1 MPLTGDQALEMAEQ
15 ALEDGEFQDAV
26 ALCDQVLTEDP
37 KDPDALH
44 LKGLALAS
52 LGDYEDADEAL
63 ASLLRLEPHNV
74 TVLIDAADVKIREP
88 GDDRE
93 RIEEGLELLD
103 RAERGAKKERSR
115 SGRAPEQSEDLGQ
128 GGATSNR
135 EEAALIQLEL
145 LRGIAMNQLGEF
157 EPALQAFARV
167 LQLDPDHSE
176 AQLERALCFF
186 EQGRFPEAKKAFEKL
201 SKDFPEEPWSFHY
214 LGLLAE
220 RRGEDPE
227 PWFKKARDIDPEE
240 FPPPTHLS
248 IAEFDAAVADAI
260 AKLPEHARPHLDNAV
275 INVEPIPSDEE
286 IKEGLSPTILG
297 VFAGT
302 PIDER
307 LSLHAAHQET
317 VRITLFQ
324 KNLERFA
331 RTREELLEEIRIT
344 VLHEVGHLLG
354 LDEDELYERGLD

>member
-1 MPLTGDQALEMAEQ
+1 MPTTVDQALEMAEQ
-15 ALEDGEFQDAV
+15 ALEDGEFEDTV
-26 ALCDQVLTEDP
+26 ALADKALELSP
-37 KDPDALH
+37 NDPDALH
-44 LKGLALAS
+44 LKGLALGS
-52 LGDYEDADEAL
+52 LGEFEAADEAL
-63 ASLLRLEPHNV
+63 AAVLAQEPHNV
-74 TVLIDAADVKIREP
+74 TLLLDAADVKIREP

-93 RIEEGLELLD
+93 RIEEGLDLLK
-103 RAERGAKKERSR
+103 RAERHARN
-115 SGRAPEQSEDLGQ
+115 D
-128 GGATSNR
+128 
-135 EEAALIQLEL
+135 EAAAIQLEL

-157 EPALQAFARV
+157 EAALDSFARV
-167 LQLDPDHSE
+167 LHLDPEHGE
-176 AQLERALCFF
+176 ALLERAVGLF
-186 EQGRFPEAKKAFEKL
+186 EQGRFAEAHKGFEKL
-201 SKDFPEEPWSFHY
+201 SRDFPEEPWSFHY

-227 PWFKKARDIDPEE
+227 PWFARARALDPDE
-240 FPPPTHLS
+240 FPPPTHLTT
-248 IAEFDAAVADAI
+248 AEFDAAVADAI
-260 AKLPEHARPHLDNAV
+260 ERLPEHARPHLANAV
-275 INVEPIPSDEE
+275 ISVEPLPTDEE

-307 LSLHAAHQET
+307 LDMHAEHQQT

-331 RTREELLEEIRIT
+331 RSHEELLEEIRVT

>member
-26 ALCDQVLTEDP
+26 ALCDQVLAEDP

-93 RIEEGLELLD
+93 RIEEGLELLQ
-103 RAERGAKKERSR
+103 RAERGAKK
-115 SGRAPEQSEDLGQ
+115 
-128 GGATSNR
+128 

-186 EQGRFPEAKKAFEKL
+186 EQGRFAEAKKAFEKL

-307 LSLHAAHQET
+307 LSMHAAHQET

>member
-15 ALEDGEFQDAV
+15 ALEDGEFEDTV
-26 ALCDQVLTEDP
+26 ALCDQVLASDP

-52 LGDYEDADEAL
+52 LGDYEDADAAL
-63 ASLLRLEPHNV
+63 AALLQLEPHNV

-93 RIEEGLELLD
+93 RIEEGLELL
-103 RAERGAKKERSR
+103 RKAERGAKK
-115 SGRAPEQSEDLGQ
+115 
-128 GGATSNR
+128 

-167 LQLDPDHSE
+167 LELEPEHSE

-201 SKDFPEEPWSFHY
+201 AKDFPDDPWSFHY

-227 PWFKKARDIDPEE
+227 PLFAKARALDPEE

-248 IAEFDAAVADAI
+248 SAEFDAAVADAI
-260 AKLPEHARPHLDNAV
+260 ARLPEHARPHLDNAV

-307 LSLHAAHQET
+307 LSLHASHQET

>member
-1 MPLTGDQALEMAEQ
+1 MSLSLDQALEMAEQ
-15 ALEDGEFQDAV
+15 ALETGEF
-26 ALCDQVLTEDP
+26 E
-37 KDPDALH
+37 DALAFADQALAKAPNDLDGLE
-44 LKGLALAS
+44 LKALALGE
-52 LGDYEDADEAL
+52 LGDWEQADGVFAK
-63 ASLLRLEPHNV
+63 LLHQAPGHV
-74 TVLIDAADVKIREP
+74 TGLIAAADVKIRQP

-103 RAERGAKKERSR
+103 QAEPKAR
-115 SGRAPEQSEDLGQ
+115 QD
-128 GGATSNR
+128 
-135 EEAALIQLEL
+135 EALTIELEL
-145 LRGIAMNQLGEF
+145 LRGIAFNQLGEF
-157 EPALQAFARV
+157 EEALDAFARV
-167 LQLDPDHSE
+167 LHLDPEHGE
-176 AQLERALCFF
+176 AQLEQALGLF
-186 EQGRFPEAKKAFEKL
+186 EQGRFADAKKAFERL

-227 PWFKKARDIDPEE
+227 PWFQKARAIDPEE
-240 FPPPTHLS
+240 FPPGVHMTS
-248 IAEFDAAVADAI
+248 DEFDAAVEKAI
-260 AKLPEHARPHLDNAV
+260 TALPEHARPHLENALV
-275 INVEPIPSDEE
+275 NVEPIPSDEE

-297 VFAGT
+297 VFHGT

-307 LSLHAAHQET
+307 LDTAATHHET

-331 RTREELLEEIRIT
+331 RTKEELEEEIRIT

>member
-15 ALEDGEFQDAV
+15 ALEDGEFEDTV
-26 ALCDQVLTEDP
+26 ALADQALALDP

-44 LKGLALAS
+44 LKGLALAG
-52 LGDYEDADEAL
+52 LGEFELADEAL
-63 ASLLRLEPHNV
+63 AALITLEPHNV
-74 TVLIDAADVKIREP
+74 TVLLDAADVKIREP

-93 RIEEGLELLD
+93 RIEQGLALLR
-103 RAERGAKKERSR
+103 RAEKQAKKE
-115 SGRAPEQSEDLGQ
+115 
-128 GGATSNR
+128 
-135 EEAALIQLEL
+135 EAASIQLEL

-157 EPALQAFARV
+157 EAALDAFARV
-167 LQLDPDHSE
+167 LDLDPDHGE
-176 AQLERALCFF
+176 AQLERAVGLF
-186 EQGRFPEAKKAFEKL
+186 EQGRFGEAKKGFEKL
-201 SKDFPEEPWSFHY
+201 AREFPEEPWSFHY

-220 RRGEDPE
+220 RRGEDSE
-227 PWFKKARDIDPEE
+227 SWFEKARALDPEE
-240 FPPPTHLS
+240 FPPPTTLTG
-248 IAEFDAAVADAI
+248 AEFDAAVADAI
-260 AKLPEHARPHLDNAV
+260 AALPEHARPHLDNAV
-275 INVEPIPSDEE
+275 INVEPLPTDEE

-307 LSLHAAHQET
+307 NELVATHHET